1 MLASVGTA
9 VWAVTEGIP
18 LPLAIMGGVCML
30 AGTMV
35 VAFMP
40 MMVRALRIILALRSS
55 ASDESTVAASKP
67 DYEKWRHVQNLT
79 LRQVARLWCGS
90 GEMGTTTANDT
101 DDVRVQLIVIKDA
114 VKSRKL
120 KLATGFTPAE
130 ITVPQDFTSTTRDHL
145 KAWAKANGWDPEFLR
160 DG

>member
-1 MLASVGTA
+1 
-9 VWAVTEGIP
+9 
-18 LPLAIMGGVCML
+18 
-30 AGTMV
+30 
-35 VAFMP
+35 
-40 MMVRALRIILALRSS
+40 
-55 ASDESTVAASKP
+55 
-67 DYEKWRHVQNLT
+67 
-79 LRQVARLWCGS
+79 
-90 GEMGTTTANDT
+90 MGTTTANDT